1 MTTGAVQ
8 KVLKGEVLA
17 ITLPFRNGFDQY
29 LGGLSIRYS
38 MTGIFL
44 KERRMIERIALG
56 AGITLVVFGLFA
68 FVGCMLFMG
77 GIDRRARRT
86 RLALE
91 RIFRPA
97 PAGEAPGQVPD
108 ALIEGLR
115 RDEFPAIEPDDEVA
129 RDAARLVAALR
140 GLVEDLRRV
149 EGAAPSVPAGP
160 QIGRAHV

>member
-1 MTTGAVQ
+1 
-8 KVLKGEVLA
+8 
-17 ITLPFRNGFDQY
+17 
-29 LGGLSIRYS
+29 
-38 MTGIFL
+38 
-44 KERRMIERIALG
+44 MIGRIALG

-108 ALIEGLR
+108 ALLEGLR
-115 RDEFPAIEPDDEVA
+115 RDEYPALEPDDEVA
-129 RDAARLVAALR
+129 RAAARLVAALR
-140 GLVEDLRRV
+140 GLVGDFRCDK
-149 EGAAPSVPAGP
+149 GG
-160 QIGRAHV
+160 GRTIP